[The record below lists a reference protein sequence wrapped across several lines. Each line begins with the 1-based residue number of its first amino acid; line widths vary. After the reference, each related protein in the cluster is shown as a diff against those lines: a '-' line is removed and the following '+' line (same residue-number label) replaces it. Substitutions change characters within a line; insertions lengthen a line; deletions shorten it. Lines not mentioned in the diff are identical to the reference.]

1 MTIRHRITL
10 LVILM
15 FVALSAIGGYAAFRS
30 QHSAAAVRDVTQGVV
45 PSALASA
52 DLVAQ
57 LKDVQLATMTLVYS
71 SDPELTKQAEAQ
83 LQTAQAAVQT
93 QLTLQQRD
101 AHTQAQKGLVTQA
114 TESVANYYAAINDTV
129 KMKVAG
135 KDALA
140 QANLFANVAEYQTEL
155 EGIVNTLRIEKNR
168 DKDDAIATL
177 NGSLATTVTA
187 ISAVTLFAVL
197 LLTTIGIVLYRQ
209 IAGPLGK
216 MQKMMSEIANSQD
229 FTRRLPVE
237 RMDEVGHS
245 IVAFNGMIER
255 IQQGAAQLKQKN
267 ADIQAMLQ
275 NMQQGILTVI
285 PQAAG
290 ANGVHGSAVVHP
302 EYSAHLESIFE
313 TQDVAGRDV
322 MTLVFADTTVG
333 ADALSQVEAA
343 MGACLGEDMLNF
355 AFNQDLLVREVEKR
369 MPDGRVKILDLSWSA
384 ITDEEDVILRL
395 MLCIRDVTELRVLA
409 AEASE
414 QRHRLE
420 IIGEILAVSQEKF
433 DHFLDSANTFVS
445 ENERIIRETS
455 YADSDAI
462 AELFRNMHTVKGN
475 ARTYNL
481 QHLTNVV
488 HETEQSYDALRRLEP
503 TVRSHWDQEAL
514 MVELSRVREALE
526 RYESISATSLG
537 RKTGAGDIVGIRGDD
552 AEWIAESLQLLE
564 ETDVADKDAA
574 LAMRDAVRHRLSL
587 LTTRSFND
595 ALSGVFGS
603 LPSLARE
610 LGKATPAILVD
621 DNGFR
626 VRDEGTDVLKNV
638 FMHLLRNSMD
648 HGIETADERAALGKA
663 PNGVVELDVVAEGES
678 IRLTLRDDG
687 RGLALGRMRE
697 KAVEKGWLDDGE
709 AIDDEALAHLI
720 FRPGFSTATTVSD
733 VSGRGVGM
741 DAVRDFVARHFGTI
755 ALRFTDTREGEAFRT
770 FQTVIHLPR
779 RLFVDGLPTATAMPM
794 PMHTVPDT
802 PAPVVDLVSRP
813 MSRAADNEEALA

>member
-10 LVILM
+10 LVVLM
-15 FVALSAIGGYAAFRS
+15 FVALSAIGGYAALRS

-57 LKDVQLATMTLVYS
+57 LKTVQLATMTLVYS

-83 LQTAQAAVQT
+83 LQAAQGAVQT
-93 QLTLQQRD
+93 QLALQKRD
-101 AHTQAQKGLVTQA
+101 AHTQAQKGLVAQA
-114 TESVANYYAAINDTV
+114 TESLANYYAAINDTV

-140 QANLFANVAEYQTEL
+140 QANLFANVGEYQTEL

-168 DKDDAIATL
+168 DKDEAIATL

-229 FTRRLPVE
+229 FTRRLPVD

-290 ANGVHGSAVVHP
+290 AAHDHPVVHP

-322 MTLVFADTTVG
+322 MALVFADTTLG

-395 MLCIRDVTELRVLA
+395 MLCIRDVTELRELA

-414 QRHRLE
+414 QKHRLE

-433 DHFLDSANTFVS
+433 DHFLDSANSFVS

-455 YADSDAI
+455 HADSDAI

-488 HETEQSYDALRRLEP
+488 HETEQTYDALRRPESAAP
-503 TVRSHWDQEAL
+503 SSWDQDAL

-537 RKTGAGDIVGIRGDD
+537 RKAGAGDIGGMRGDD
-552 AEWIAESLQLLE
+552 AEWIAQSLQLLE
-564 ETDVADKDAA
+564 HTDVTDKDAA

-610 LGKATPAILVD
+610 LGKAPPAVLVD
-621 DNGFR
+621 DNGYR
-626 VRDEGTDVLKNV
+626 LRDEGTDVLKNV
-638 FMHLLRNSMD
+638 FMHLLRNSID
-648 HGIETADERAALGKA
+648 HGIETAEERVAIGKA
-663 PNGVVELDVVAEGES
+663 PNGVVELDVAAEGET
-678 IRLTLRDDG
+678 IRLTLSDDG
-687 RGLALGRMRE
+687 RGLALGRIRD
-697 KAVEKGWLDDGE
+697 KALEKGWLDDGDV
-709 AIDDEALAHLI
+709 IDDEAMAHLI
-720 FRPGFSTATTVSD
+720 FRPGFSTATTVSE

-755 ALRFTDTREGEAFRT
+755 ALQFTDTREGEAFRA
-770 FQTVIHLPR
+770 FQTVIRLPR
-779 RLFVDGLPTATAMPM
+779 RLFVDGLPTMAEMPKDANVATIA
-794 PMHTVPDT
+794 TSA
-802 PAPVVDLVSRP
+802 PATTAPSARP
-813 MSRAADNEEALA
+813 MSRAADNEEVLA

>member
-10 LVILM
+10 LVTLM
-15 FVALSAIGGYAAFRS
+15 FIALSAIGGYAAYRS
-30 QHSAAAVRDVTQGVV
+30 HRSAAAVREVTQGVV

-57 LKDVQLATMTLVYS
+57 LKDVQLATMTLVYAT
-71 SDPELTKQAEAQ
+71 DAELIQQAQAQ
-83 LQTAQAAVQT
+83 LKTAQAAVQT
-93 QLTLQQRD
+93 QLLLQRRD
-101 AHTQAQKGLVTQA
+101 AHTQAQKGLIAQA
-114 TESVANYYAAINDTV
+114 DESLANYYAAISDTI
-129 KMKVAG
+129 KMKAAG

-140 QANLFANVAEYQTEL
+140 QAYLFANVAQYRDEL
-155 EGIVNTLRIEKNR
+155 EGIVNTLRVEKNR
-168 DKDDAIATL
+168 DKDQAIDTL

-216 MQKMMSEIANSQD
+216 MQQMMSEIAGSQD

-285 PQAAG
+285 PHASITGEA
-290 ANGVHGSAVVHP
+290 HGRPVVHP

-313 TQDVAGRDV
+313 TEDIAGRDV
-322 MTLVFADTTVG
+322 MELVFANTALG

-355 AFNQDLLVREVEKR
+355 AFNQDLLVREMEKR

-384 ITDEEDVILRL
+384 ITDEDDVILRL
-395 MLCIRDVTELRVLA
+395 MLCIRDVTELRQLA

-414 QRHRLE
+414 QKHRLE

-433 DHFLDSANTFVS
+433 DHFLESANTFVN

-455 YADSDAI
+455 HADSTAI

-488 HETEQSYDALRRLEP
+488 HETEQTYEALRRTETATL
-503 TVRSHWDQEAL
+503 SQWDQDAL
-514 MVELSRVREALE
+514 MSELGRVRAALE
-526 RYESISATSLG
+526 RYELISSTSLG
-537 RKTGAGDIVGIRGDD
+537 RKSGASDTTSIRGED
-552 AEWIAESLQLLE
+552 AEWIAQSLQLLE
-564 ETDVADKDAA
+564 QTDVADMDAA
-574 LAMRDAVRHRLSL
+574 IAMRDAVRHRLRL
-587 LTTRSFND
+587 LSTCSFND
-595 ALSGVFGS
+595 ALSGVFAS

-610 LGKATPAILVD
+610 LGKAPPAVLVD
-621 DNGFR
+621 DNGYR
-626 VRDEGTDVLKNV
+626 LHGDGLDVLRNV
-638 FMHLLRNSMD
+638 FVHLLRNSID
-648 HGIETADERAALGKA
+648 HGIETSETRAMLGK
-663 PNGVVELDVVAEGES
+663 PVHGVIELEVSTDGETVQL
-678 IRLTLRDDG
+678 RLSDDG
-687 RGLALGRMRE
+687 RGLALGHIRD
-697 KAVEKGWLDDGE
+697 KAVEKGWLDADE
-709 AIDDEALAHLI
+709 VIDDEDLAAVI
-720 FRPGFSTATTVSD
+720 FRPGFSTAPVLTD

-741 DAVRDFVARHFGTI
+741 DAVRDFVARHGGTI
-755 ALRFTDTREGEAFRT
+755 ALRFTDVDPGAPFRAFET
-770 FQTVIHLPR
+770 LIHLPR
-779 RLFVDGLPTATAMPM
+779 RFVVDGLPKP
-794 PMHTVPDT
+794 TVAGKQAI
-802 PAPVVDLVSRP
+802 PASAGADSALSPP
-813 MSRAADNEEALA
+813 KSRAADNEEALA

>member
-30 QHSAAAVRDVTQGVV
+30 QHSAAAVREVTQGVV
-45 PSALASA
+45 PSALASS

-57 LKDVQLATMTLVYS
+57 LKDVQLATMTLVYAT
-71 SDPELTKQAEAQ
+71 DPELIKQAEAQ
-83 LQTAQAAVQT
+83 LKTAQAAVQT
-93 QLTLQQRD
+93 QLALQQRG

-114 TESVANYYAAINDTV
+114 NESVANYYAAINDTV
-129 KMKVAG
+129 KMKAAG

-140 QANLFANVAEYQTEL
+140 QAYLFANVAEYQTEL

-168 DKDDAIATL
+168 DKDQAIDTL

-216 MQKMMSEIANSQD
+216 MQKMMSEIASSQD

-245 IVAFNGMIER
+245 MVAFNGMIER

-275 NMQQGILTVI
+275 NMQQGILTVV
-285 PQAAG
+285 PRAG
-290 ANGVHGSAVVHP
+290 DADGHHGHPVVHP

-313 TQDVAGRDV
+313 TQHVAGRDV
-322 MTLVFADTTVG
+322 MELVFSDTSLGADT
-333 ADALSQVEAA
+333 LSQVDAA

-384 ITDEEDVILRL
+384 ITNEEDVILRL
-395 MLCIRDVTELRVLA
+395 MLCIRDVTELRELA

-414 QRHRLE
+414 QKHRLE

-433 DHFLDSANTFVS
+433 DHFLDSANTFVR

-455 YADSDAI
+455 HADSDAI

-488 HETEQSYDALRRLEP
+488 HETEQTYDALRRTEAE
-503 TVRSHWDQEAL
+503 VRSQWDQDAL
-514 MVELSRVREALE
+514 MFELSRVREALE

-537 RKTGAGDIVGIRGDD
+537 RKSGVVDASGVRSDD
-552 AEWIAESLQLLE
+552 AEWIAQSLRLLDQ
-564 ETDVADKDAA
+564 TDVGDHAAA

-587 LTTRSFND
+587 VSTRSFND

-610 LGKATPAILVD
+610 LGKAPPAVLVD
-621 DNGFR
+621 DKAYR
-626 VRDEGTDVLKNV
+626 LRDEGIDVLKNV

-648 HGIETADERAALGKA
+648 HGIETAEERQALGKA
-663 PNGVVELDVVAEGES
+663 INGVIELDVATEGETVQ
-678 IRLTLRDDG
+678 LTLSDDG
-687 RGLALGRMRE
+687 RGLALGRIRE
-697 KAVEKGWLDDGE
+697 KAVEKGWLDDTDV
-709 AIDDEALAHLI
+709 IDDEDIAHLI
-720 FRPGFSTATTVSD
+720 FRAGFSTATTVSE

-741 DAVRDFVARHFGTI
+741 DAVRDFVARHQGTI
-755 ALRFTDTREGEAFRT
+755 ALRFTDSHVGAAFRA
-770 FQTVIHLPR
+770 FETVIRLPR
-779 RLFVDGLPTATAMPM
+779 RF
-794 PMHTVPDT
+794 
-802 PAPVVDLVSRP
+802 VVDALPAQTMAAEASDIASAPAARP